1 MPGCRNRAAE
11 VALCLLIATRVAT
24 LGADQQPTFRS
35 GVDLVTVDAVV
46 LGREG
51 NPIANLQAEDFVV
64 KVDGRPRRVM
74 SAQFVS
80 QTAPASRPRTLAAS
94 HFTTNEDADAGR
106 VVIVAVDEPHIRRLE
121 GRKALNAAG
130 AFIDRL
136 DPADRIGVT
145 GLARLD
151 TIELTRDRLALRR
164 KLDTLT
170 GETDPV
176 FLQFNIG
183 AGSGRDAC
191 PEQLEQEAGAVAQH
205 ARTQARISLAAL
217 KALLDSL
224 KEIQGSKTVVLLS
237 EGLVADPRLIKFDD
251 IATAAQEARVTIYVL
266 QLEVPTFEAAQD
278 RVSPTFVQDLQVRGD
293 GLARLAGA
301 ARGATFRLVGSDP
314 RPFERITRE
323 LSGYY
328 LLAFEPLEIDR
339 DGRVHQI
346 EVSLVRGR
354 GEVRARPAFKLPVV
368 APSTHAR
375 EERLVNL
382 LRASHVATE
391 LPLRVATYTYPE
403 PDSANLR
410 VVVSAE
416 LGAAGGA
423 ASRVLLGYVLVDSG
437 GVIAASGTQEA
448 DTGRYAFSA
457 QVPPGRYSLRV
468 AAIDPLGRHG
478 SVERPFIAQVM
489 TAEGVSISDLI
500 LAPFPARGEDA
511 LEPVIDRI
519 PDGKVLAYVELRT
532 SEDRTLDDL
541 KVRLEVR
548 TTDRARALV
557 SVPAEITS
565 HDSRW
570 AVARAVL
577 PTGSL
582 SRGRYVAHV
591 EVLTDDRVVVQVAR
605 PFAK

>member
-1 MPGCRNRAAE
+1 
-11 VALCLLIATRVAT
+11 
-24 LGADQQPTFRS
+24 
-35 GVDLVTVDAVV
+35 
-46 LGREG
+46 
-51 NPIANLQAEDFVV
+51 
-64 KVDGRPRRVM
+64 
-74 SAQFVS
+74 
-80 QTAPASRPRTLAAS
+80 
-94 HFTTNEDADAGR
+94 
-106 VVIVAVDEPHIRRLE
+106 
-121 GRKALNAAG
+121 
-130 AFIDRL
+130 
-136 DPADRIGVT
+136 
-145 GLARLD
+145 
-151 TIELTRDRLALRR
+151 
-164 KLDTLT
+164 
-170 GETDPV
+170 
-176 FLQFNIG
+176 
-183 AGSGRDAC
+183 
-191 PEQLEQEAGAVAQH
+191 
-205 ARTQARISLAAL
+205 
-217 KALLDSL
+217 
-224 KEIQGSKTVVLLS
+224 
-237 EGLVADPRLIKFDD
+237 
-251 IATAAQEARVTIYVL
+251 
-266 QLEVPTFEAAQD
+266 EVPAFEAAQD

>member
-183 AGSGRDAC
+183 LSEALAIADGNRTRLADAVLRECGRALTEYLNPARAADDAGSGRDAC

-237 EGLVADPRLIKFDD
+237 EGLVADPRLIKLDD

-278 RVSPTFVQDLQVRGD
+278 RVSPT
-293 GLARLAGA
+293 
-301 ARGATFRLVGSDP
+301 
-314 RPFERITRE
+314 
-323 LSGYY
+323 GYY